1 MKLPLRGRNYRTPE
15 PCLPCFLEGSASES
29 VKSGILAVITTMKS
43 QAEAAPSDADVVI
56 PPEALHQ
63 LVELFGCPTHVGLDF
78 LRLLLDWPLLSKSHS
93 RANISACLRDMR
105 KKLRS
110 GPNAAD
116 FPDGHPAPVFALAYW
131 GGLDR
136 WNAGAPARS
145 QRPKHFWRNREN
157 QAAALRDT
165 AVRFPDHSLT
175 HATLQLAGYH
185 ALATA
190 LTAEGLGTL
199 AAELGLSRAL
209 SKRPDGWWTA
219 ERAINAYAALCRE
232 AGVTLSNHALAL
244 SGGLACTI
252 RVQATRGFDSFSAFQ
267 AEAARRHP
275 DLQPPT
281 RPVASD
287 GTILDSWGEVVVY
300 QAIRRAF
307 PAVAIAAHVLLPG
320 DGHRSCDMVLGD
332 GEAWIEV
339 LGMSRADMQAPR
351 SSYQQAYAERWAIK
365 ERIYRELGLKL
376 VVIEPAAVTDPVCL
390 AASMSEIA
398 VLLSVAAPAV
408 HVQTRRAVR
417 AKGAWTFEFLCEVV
431 AHVAA
436 DVTAW
441 PTHAQLVGRGY
452 GHAIQLLKRPGVAAR
467 VSEAI
472 GVPLARRRGEWTPDR
487 VIAALV
493 VWVREH
499 GGFFPTVADLNAAG
513 DVALASAMTRHFAG
527 KRNTLRQDVGR
538 RCGLDLPPRR
548 MPNGA
553 YATQEACA
561 DLLRP
566 LCDRLGRFPTGA
578 EIIRNLTEALYQE
591 VSKRWGMRAMAAFMG
606 VRYAPPRSR
615 G

>member
-1 MKLPLRGRNYRTPE
+1 M
-15 PCLPCFLEGSASES
+15 
-29 VKSGILAVITTMKS
+29 AVITMMKS
-43 QAEAAPSDADVVI
+43 QGEAAPSDADVVI
-56 PPEALHQ
+56 PPEALRQ
-63 LVELFGCPTHVGLDF
+63 LVELFGCPSHVGLDF
-78 LRLLLDWPLLSKSHS
+78 LRLLLEWPLLSKSHS
-93 RANISACLRDMR
+93 RPNVSACLRDMR
-105 KKLRS
+105 KKLGR

-116 FPDGHPAPVFALAYW
+116 FPDGHFAPVFALAYW

-136 WNAGAPARS
+136 WNAGASARS
-145 QRPKHFWRNREN
+145 QRPKHFWRDGDN

-165 AVRFPDHSLT
+165 AVRFPAHPLT
-175 HATLQLAGYH
+175 HATLRLAGYH

-209 SKRPDGWWTA
+209 AKRPDGWWTV
-219 ERAINAYAALCRE
+219 ERAIDAYAALCRQ

-252 RVQATRGFDSFSAFQ
+252 RIQATRGFDSFATFQ

-300 QAIRRAF
+300 QAVRRAF
-307 PAVAIAAHVLLPG
+307 PAVAVAVHVLLPG
-320 DGHRSCDMVLGD
+320 GGNRSCDVVLGD
-332 GEAWIEV
+332 GKAWVEV
-339 LGMSRADMQAPR
+339 LGMSRSDMQAPR
-351 SSYQQAYAERWAIK
+351 SGYQRAYAERWAIK
-365 ERIYRELGLKL
+365 ERIYRERELKL

-390 AASMSEIA
+390 AASMTEIA
-398 VLLSVAAPAV
+398 VLLSVAAPPVPA
-408 HVQTRRAVR
+408 QTAQTVR
-417 AKGAWTFEFLCEVV
+417 AKGAWTFAFLCEVV
-431 AHVAA
+431 GGVAA
-436 DVTAW
+436 EVTGW
-441 PTHAQLVGRGY
+441 PTHAQLAGKGY

-513 DVALASAMTRHFAG
+513 DVALASAMTLHFAG

-548 MPNGA
+548 MPNGV

-578 EIIRNLTEALYQE
+578 EIISYLTGALYQE
-591 VSKRWGMRAMAAFMG
+591 VSTRWGMRAMAAFMG